1 MHVILPIIF
10 LLKEQLC
17 FFDNVGT
24 DNVLFKNIIFMLDE
38 TLPSFGGD
46 KKPSTKGFFS
56 FHATLSFSLTNTLF
70 NFNNEEKSRKQQKKT
85 FLFFYSKQILKCFPR
100 TLYQA

>member
-24 DNVLFKNIIFMLDE
+24 DNVLFRNKNVMLDE
-38 TLPSFGGD
+38 MLPSFGGD
-46 KKPSTKGFFS
+46 KKPSTKVFFS
-56 FHATLSFSLTNTLF
+56 FHATLSFSLTNTLV
-70 NFNNEEKSRKQQKKT
+70 NFNNGEKK
-85 FLFFYSKQILKCFPR
+85 
-100 TLYQA
+100 